1 MSGGAPALPAGTAIG
16 RVQLR
21 VRDIAR
27 SLAFYRDLLGLRVSA
42 EGDGTVA
49 LAAPGAAAPV
59 VVLREDPAARPRPD
73 RVPGLYHYAILLPD
87 RLDLGRTMLRL
98 FERRWP
104 FHGFADHGVSEAAYL
119 ADPDGNG
126 IELAADRP
134 RAQWP
139 RKAGRIAMTT
149 LALNVNDLLRRV
161 DGESARELPPDTR
174 IGHVH
179 LHVVE
184 LPPAERFYRDVL
196 GFDVTERNYPGAL
209 FLAAGGYHHHVAV
222 NTWIAGPA
230 PAGVVAGLI
239 DYAIELPTEEG
250 LGAVL
255 DRLRAAGVEPDA
267 VGDGFRVAD
276 AGGNGVLLATTPPL
290 TARETAGSS

>member
-1 MSGGAPALPAGTAIG
+1 VSAGAPALPAGTAIG
-16 RVQLR
+16 RVRLR
-21 VRDIAR
+21 VRDIPR
-27 SLAFYRDLLGLRVSA
+27 SLAFYRDLLGLRVYA
-42 EGDGTVA
+42 EDDGTVA
-49 LAAPGAAAPV
+49 LAAPGAAAPL
-59 VVLREDPAARPRPD
+59 VLLHQDSAARPRPD

-139 RKAGRIAMTT
+139 RKAGRLAMTT

-179 LHVVE
+179 LHVAD
-184 LPPAERFYRDVL
+184 LPPAERFYHDVL

-209 FLAAGGYHHHVAV
+209 FLAAGGYHHHIAV

-230 PAGVVAGLI
+230 PPGPIAGLI
-239 DYAIELPTEEG
+239 DYAIELPDAEG
-250 LGAVL
+250 LNSVL
-255 DRLRAAGVEPDA
+255 ERLRAAGVEPEA
-267 VGDGFRVAD
+267 VAEGFRVAD
-276 AGGNGVLLATTPPL
+276 AGGNGVLLATATSL
-290 TARETAGSS
+290 TARETSGSS